1 MCICSRPQ
9 RRKGLELAARR
20 VVASMVAGVV
30 GMAGVVMASVVGGGR
45 VVVVRVL
52 LLGGVGVHQHAVTV
66 VIHRPRRHR
75 I

>member
-1 MCICSRPQ
+1 
-9 RRKGLELAARR
+9 
-20 VVASMVAGVV
+20 MVAGVV

-52 LLGGVGVHQHAVTV
+52 LLGGVGVHQHAVAV
-66 VIHRPRRHR
+66 VIHRPRRRR